1 MKRIFT
7 AFLCLFAMV
16 GMAQITLPFAFT
28 EGKNEIGSTSGMS
41 EKGLGGDYKR
51 PKDIS
56 TKLKFDTTGDWV
68 TLSLPALTQPLL
80 LTYDIKGNPPSVDN
94 CDGVFDV
101 EVKTTG
107 EYTSIKKYANISK
120 KLKSGEQVWIPKSAT
135 SIRFIYTKKT
145 IGNIG
150 LGNIHINS
158 FHLTIGESGYTT
170 FYFGYPYKMPTGLTG
185 NTVNVSG
192 MNVMLTP
199 SYSSGSSVPANTPLL
214 ISGTQGNHD
223 ATILSGTIAPV
234 SATNLLKGTL
244 TEQAITAPSGGKVYV
259 FAKDDTD
266 GLGFY
271 WQNGTDGTTLTNAA
285 GKCYLEVS
293 GGSGVQ
299 GFRLDGTL
307 TAIEAAATEKADE
320 QIYDLSGRRVSNAG
334 RGLYIVNGKKVIR

>member
-16 GMAQITLPFAFT
+16 GMAQITLPFEYK
-28 EGKNEIGSTSGMS
+28 EGDFPTGMTGN
-41 EKGLGGDYKR
+41 GLGRYV
-51 PKDIS
+51 DIK
-56 TKLKFDTTGDWV
+56 TKLKFDKQGDELI
-68 TLSLPALTQPLL
+68 LSLPSLPQSCVLE
-80 LTYDIKGNPPSVDN
+80 YNIKRNGGENQHN
-94 CDGVFDV
+94 IFDV
-101 EVKTTG
+101 ECSNNGTT
-107 EYTSIKKYANISK
+107 YTI
-120 KLKSGEQVWIPKSAT
+120 LKHYTNNFATNLKHESLQIPAAT
-135 SIRFIYTKKT
+135 ISIRFKYTQRKKRGNVG
-145 IGNIG
+145 IGMIK
-150 LGNIHINS
+150 INS
-158 FHLTIGESGYTT
+158 LLLIIGESGYTT

-271 WQNGTDGTTLTNAA
+271 WQNGTTGTTLTNAA

-307 TAIEAAATEKADE
+307 TAIESAATEKGDE
-320 QIYDLSGRRVSNAG
+320 QIYDLSGRRVNNAG